1 VLTQDWGIDGTILR
15 FPNQMYFVWSCFSRS
30 LQSLCIAPMN
40 SPTSLGTR
48 AVLSEPTLAW
58 ERVDTPVNEGP
69 AAMYHGGKTFLA
81 YSASFCWTSSYQLGL
96 LTYKSGDPM
105 LMSSWIKTGPLFSSA
120 NGNYGPGHN
129 G

>member
-1 VLTQDWGIDGTILR
+1 
-15 FPNQMYFVWSCFSRS
+15 
-30 LQSLCIAPMN
+30 MN

-48 AVLSEPTLAW
+48 AVLSEPTLSW

-105 LMSSWIKTGPLFSSA
+105 LMSSWTKTGPLFSSA